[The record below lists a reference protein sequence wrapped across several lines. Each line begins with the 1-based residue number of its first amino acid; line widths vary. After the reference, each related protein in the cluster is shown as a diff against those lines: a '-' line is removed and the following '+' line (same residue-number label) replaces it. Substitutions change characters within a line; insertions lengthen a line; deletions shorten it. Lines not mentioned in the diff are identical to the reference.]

1 MVNQSDDMD
10 GTAHF
15 IRTIRQIGAYSTV
28 FLKFMSQSAPYQTIR
43 TFYSELYKQLFW
55 GVPLRGMMGTQ
66 EVIND
71 IYRPYHQSMLNYLK
85 VPNAEGFAAILE
97 EASNLAVQFVSER

>member
-1 MVNQSDDMD
+1 
-10 GTAHF
+10 
-15 IRTIRQIGAYSTV
+15 
-28 FLKFMSQSAPYQTIR
+28 MSQSAPYQTIR

-85 VPNAEGFAAILE
+85 SSDAEGFAAILE
-97 EASNLAVQFVSER
+97 EASNLAVQFVSERLAKYGIQETDSKSITKYGKNSI